1 VARSAASVSAV
12 SSGWMSAVP
21 RRGFMTTVRTRTP
34 EQEAGAAD
42 ATEYKEA
49 PYIVVAAKSYDG
61 PKKQSEILA
70 LQEKTPNFDPK
81 ELKTNLLRTL
91 NLEEMYHR
99 GKNREH
105 PEFYPGSIVR
115 VTYKESR
122 TRPNTRRMVGIVISQ
137 VNRGLGSAFT
147 IRNSIEGYAFEMEF
161 QVFNPLI
168 KNVEV
173 LQLSRRRQAKLYYL
187 RDRPIE
193 ESTFHQN
200 MKAESPPRTKP
211 NIIQGNK

>member
-1 VARSAASVSAV
+1 MA
-12 SSGWMSAVP
+12 AVP
-21 RRGFMTTVRTRTP
+21 RRSLMSSSRTLTA
-34 EQEAGAAD
+34 EQDGPGED
-42 ATEYKEA
+42 VLQEA
-49 PYIVVAAKSYDG
+49 PYIVMSVSADEIQAG
-61 PKKQSEILA
+61 PRKQKDILA
-70 LQEKTPNFDPK
+70 IQDETPSFDPK
-81 ELKTNLLRTL
+81 ELKTDLLRTL

-105 PEFYPGSIVR
+105 PMFYPGSIVR

-137 VNRGLGSAFT
+137 VKRGLGSSFT

-161 QVFNPLI
+161 QVYNPLI

-193 ESTFHQN
+193 ESTFNQR
-200 MKAESPPRTKP
+200 MEAETPKRTKP
-211 NIIQGNK
+211 FIVQGNK